1 MPAIKRA
8 KKLKKKA
15 AKKKQSIASR
25 VLALDLGK
33 RMGFSFSD
41 GYNGLYDFGV
51 GCKPPGKLWS
61 DFHVWL
67 KAHLAVRPVNEIV
80 YEASIHQKGHAARII
95 NGMLAV
101 LELVAYESGLEIRGV
116 HQTTLKKHA
125 TGTGKHAKGK
135 SKEAMLAA
143 AEKTFKNLLSND
155 DNYIDA
161 LWLQHYAKANPL

>member
-1 MPAIKRA
+1 MPAVKKA
-8 KKLKKKA
+8 KKLKKKR
-15 AKKKQSIASR
+15 QPSR
-25 VLALDLGK
+25 ISNNVLALDLGK

-41 GYNGLYDFGV
+41 DYNGLYDFGV

-67 KAHLAVRPVNEIV
+67 KAEIADHPVNEIV

-95 NGMLAV
+95 NGMLAI
-101 LELVAYESGLEIRGV
+101 LELVAYEHGLSIRGV
-116 HQTTLKKHA
+116 HQSTLKKHA
-125 TGTGKHAKGK
+125 TGTGKHEKGK

-143 AEKTFKNLLSND
+143 AKKTFKNLLSND

-161 LWLQHYAKANPL
+161 LWLQHYARANPI